1 MLPADLSEGQPAPP
15 PHLDID
21 YSTLRRI
28 PPFEDVSTSDV
39 RLVQFEDDLPARS
52 SFAIVAEFE
61 ADPPPTPQP
70 SSHTLLGDVL
80 ADHRHYYCS
89 RANLGMLAVGVGLAA
104 SMANTT
110 IDTSLQDHYQAN
122 LRDIPTDDVSEAV
135 HTPEVLGNGYLTIP
149 VFAATAVVGSWLDE
163 APLGQGMNEWGRRSL
178 RTILVGAP
186 PMLAMQLVTGASRPG
201 ETGDGSQWKPF
212 DDNNGVS
219 GHSFM
224 GAVPFLSAAKMTD
237 NPFWKTVF
245 YAGST
250 LAGFSRVNDDRH
262 YPSQVMLGWWMAYLA
277 ATAVDHTHR
286 NAENFSVFPLSPA
299 DGIGAGID
307 YRW

>member
-1 MLPADLSEGQPAPP
+1 MDQPAPP
-15 PHLDID
+15 PLLDID

-28 PPFEDVSTSDV
+28 PPLDEVSTSDV
-39 RLVQFEDDLPARS
+39 RLVQFEDDVPALS
-52 SFAIVAEFE
+52 SLQTIAEFE
-61 ADPPPTPQP
+61 AEPQP
-70 SSHTLLGDVL
+70 EPRPPSHTLLGDVL
-80 ADHRHYYCS
+80 DDHRHYYYS
-89 RANLGMLAVGVGLAA
+89 RANLGMLAAGVGLAA
-104 SMANTT
+104 VLANTT
-110 IDTSLQDHYQAN
+110 FDTSLRDHYQAN
-122 LRDIPTDDVSEAV
+122 LRDIPTDEVSEAV
-135 HTPEVLGNGYLTIP
+135 HTPEVLGNGYFTIP
-149 VFAATAVVGSWLDE
+149 AFAATAVVGSWFDE
-163 APLGQGMNEWGRRSL
+163 APLGQGLNEWGQRSL

-186 PMLAMQLVTGASRPG
+186 PMLAMQVITGASRPG
-201 ETGDGSQWKPF
+201 ETGEGSQWKLF
-212 DDNNGVS
+212 EDNNGVS

-237 NPFWKTVF
+237 DPFWKAAF

-286 NAENFSVFPLSPA
+286 NGEYFSVFPLPLA